1 MNVYLN
7 LPSTK
12 KHNLTVTLAQDSSL
26 VICISKFIHLWILIR
41 YKCMNLTLS
50 TPPLPIHKQ
59 TIKNKNKIKNPTSLI
74 KLADTIQIMEDADT
88 NQIMEDARMF

>member
-1 MNVYLN
+1 
-7 LPSTK
+7 
-12 KHNLTVTLAQDSSL
+12 
-26 VICISKFIHLWILIR
+26 
-41 YKCMNLTLS
+41 MNLTLS

-88 NQIMEDARMF
+88 NQIMEDARMFWMFILIYHQQKNITSPLL